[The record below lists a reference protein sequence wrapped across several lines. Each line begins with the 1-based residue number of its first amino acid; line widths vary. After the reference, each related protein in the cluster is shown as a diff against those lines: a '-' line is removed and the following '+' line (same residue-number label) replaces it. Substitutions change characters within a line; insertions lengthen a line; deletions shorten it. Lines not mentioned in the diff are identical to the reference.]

1 MEFFVAVVIV
11 LLVLIYFMV
20 IVLRSVVSEV
30 NQKVNGYFLK
40 HLENYDEQFENKFTQ
55 MKEMN
60 EKEEKMSRTLRS
72 LERELE
78 AYKVSPFYVP
88 RPIPRDIYIPTA
100 RYIDNDFFVEY
111 KVTKDKLMSIDK
123 QQVIYNVMDK
133 VPYTGDIDRYNL
145 ACEIISDLDFEGMYN
160 LCSVSSSEQMD
171 ILKEALTDEKGEML
185 LQYIDT
191 LDEES
196 QFDSLQFIDYVKTIR
211 TIEDPH
217 VYVSVG
223 ENELDYTEEDKKIIC
238 SVDSNICEGI
248 KIIFQN
254 KVYDYSIYKTR
265 RKG

>member
-1 MEFFVAVVIV
+1 
-11 LLVLIYFMV
+11 
-20 IVLRSVVSEV
+20 
-30 NQKVNGYFLK
+30 
-40 HLENYDEQFENKFTQ
+40 
-55 MKEMN
+55 
-60 EKEEKMSRTLRS
+60 
-72 LERELE
+72 
-78 AYKVSPFYVP
+78 
-88 RPIPRDIYIPTA
+88 
-100 RYIDNDFFVEY
+100 
-111 KVTKDKLMSIDK
+111 
-123 QQVIYNVMDK
+123 
-133 VPYTGDIDRYNL
+133 
-145 ACEIISDLDFEGMYN
+145 
-160 LCSVSSSEQMD
+160 
-171 ILKEALTDEKGEML
+171 
-185 LQYIDT
+185 